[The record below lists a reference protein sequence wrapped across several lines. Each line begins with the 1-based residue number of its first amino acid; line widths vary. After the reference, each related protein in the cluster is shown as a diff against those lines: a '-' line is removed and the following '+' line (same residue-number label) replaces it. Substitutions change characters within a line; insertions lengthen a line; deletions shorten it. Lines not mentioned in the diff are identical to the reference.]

1 MNKVLKV
8 FLYLPDNSLNLTDY
22 EKTIVIPNKYRRRR
36 TSSISIIASVA
47 KVDPRQKDPNNS

>member
-22 EKTIVIPNKYRRRR
+22 EKTIIIPNKYRRRR
-36 TSSISIIASVA
+36 TSSISIITSVA

>member
-8 FLYLPDNSLNLTDY
+8 FLYLPDNSLNLPDY

-36 TSSISIIASVA
+36 TSSISIITSVA

>member
-36 TSSISIIASVA
+36 TSSISIITSVA